1 MTGSCKLGLSTVI
14 VVQVLAAVPVPVIVA
29 LGLVDALVYAFGQ
42 HHGGEVKDR
51 GRGFGN
57 DRRIDD
63 PQSADPHD
71 GADRIHDG
79 PRVGRSA
86 HGGGGA
92 RGGIGGQVA
101 GDERG
106 QVAVVG
112 DRFAGSHLAGEER
125 GEVRAAGEV
134 AGELDT
140 FQHPAGVTAGGK
152 EVAVDQRGGAGV
164 AAGQLQR
171 PGGLGQDHR
180 GGQRDH
186 SAGGTVGGGNQVG
199 CRDVQIQFAGR
210 GLAGGRPQDRAD
222 RRGHLQVPGSQRVGG
237 VKVRGGQQPP
247 ADRQGGGGAAAPGG
261 QLIGRGG

>member
-1 MTGSCKLGLSTVI
+1 M
-14 VVQVLAAVPVPVIVA
+14 
-29 LGLVDALVYAFGQ
+29 
-42 HHGGEVKDR
+42 
-51 GRGFGN
+51 
-57 DRRIDD
+57 
-63 PQSADPHD
+63 
-71 GADRIHDG
+71 
-79 PRVGRSA
+79 VGWPA

-92 RGGIGGQVA
+92 GVVVGGQVG

-106 QVAVVG
+106 QVAVIG
-112 DRFAGSHLAGEER
+112 DRVAGGQLASEEG

-134 AGELDT
+134 ASELDA

-152 EVAVDQRGGAGV
+152 EVAVDQRGDAGV

-171 PGGLGQDHR
+171 PGGLGQDHL

-186 SAGGTVGGGNQVG
+186 SAGGTVSGGNQVG
-199 CRDVQIQFAGR
+199 CRDVQVQLAGR